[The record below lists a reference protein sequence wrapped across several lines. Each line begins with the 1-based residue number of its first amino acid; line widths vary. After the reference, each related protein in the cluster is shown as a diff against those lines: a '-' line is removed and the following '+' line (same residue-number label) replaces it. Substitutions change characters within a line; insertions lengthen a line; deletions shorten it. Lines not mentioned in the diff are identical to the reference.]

1 VTPELVGVLIERF
14 GLPIAVL
21 SIFVYLILT
30 GKLRPGTTVD
40 RQEADDKA
48 EIQYRELLRSEERT
62 ARLEAEK
69 RLAEAVA
76 ANRELTDGFR
86 ELERTV
92 LRDQRRSSSSTTG
105 RPR

>member
-1 VTPELVGVLIERF
+1 MTPELVGSLIDRF

-30 GKLRPGTTVD
+30 GKLRPGTTVEK
-40 RQEADDKA
+40 QEADDKA
-48 EIQYRELLRSEERT
+48 EIAYRELLRSEERA

-92 LRDQRRSSSSTTG
+92 LRDQRRNPPGTTG
-105 RPR
+105 RTR

>member
-1 VTPELVGVLIERF
+1 MTPDLVGSLIDRF

-30 GKLRPGTTVD
+30 GKLRTGSSSD
-40 RQEADDKA
+40 A
-48 EIQYRELLRSEERT
+48 EITYRERLREEERE
-62 ARLEAEK
+62 ARLAAEK
-69 RLAEAVA
+69 RLEEAVA

-92 LRDQRRSSSSTTG
+92 LRDQRIDPPGTARRT
-105 RPR
+105 R